1 MRDLEQDETL
11 RENVKL
17 YRNKDAVQPDA
28 MAYIDSDAEDDDEL
42 KIPLEQLVD
51 ELEDMGVEDQEMS
64 G

>member
-1 MRDLEQDETL
+1 M
-11 RENVKL
+11 KL

-28 MAYIDSDAEDDDEL
+28 MADIDSDAEDDDEL

-51 ELEDMGVEDQEMS
+51 DMEDLGVEDQEMS

>member
-28 MAYIDSDAEDDDEL
+28 MADVESEAEGEDEL
-42 KIPLEQLVD
+42 AIPLEQLVD
-51 ELEDMGVEDQEMS
+51 ELEDLGVEDQEMS

>member
-28 MAYIDSDAEDDDEL
+28 MADIDSDAEDDDEL